1 MKCHEILNIS
11 ESATYEDITDSYL
24 GKMQALE
31 KSRALLQACAYDTK
45 AAEYLDAKE
54 ACLMWLK
61 ETANNRISQRA
72 KERAGQAS
80 DVRLYDCA
88 PCCGPLTLLDNCGS
102 ACMGSSTCYST
113 GCEGILYVDLCIMGI
128 AGFFAL
134 KAWKNKRDVEA
145 LEEQRE
151 RAERAKKEN
160 DNYRAQISICQQDER
175 KLQSRVQSERAEL
188 DKLQAF
194 SDLFSALGAEPA
206 TPVIE
211 SQHNRVVSTTK
222 AIETAKQKES
232 NLKDKIRDNERII
245 SNGGRY

>member
-1 MKCHEILNIS
+1 
-11 ESATYEDITDSYL
+11 
-24 GKMQALE
+24 
-31 KSRALLQACAYDTK
+31 
-45 AAEYLDAKE
+45 
-54 ACLMWLK
+54 
-61 ETANNRISQRA
+61 
-72 KERAGQAS
+72 
-80 DVRLYDCA
+80 
-88 PCCGPLTLLDNCGS
+88 
-102 ACMGSSTCYST
+102 
-113 GCEGILYVDLCIMGI
+113 MGI

-160 DNYRAQISICQQDER
+160 DNYRTQISICQQDER
-175 KLQSRVQSERAEL
+175 KLQSRVQSERVEL

-211 SQHNRVVSTTK
+211 SQHNRVVATTK